1 MDRNFLKIV
10 LIIIL
15 PVIYFGQS
23 SSYAHKKFQI
33 KSNEKVD
40 NEKVDNEIV
49 SYKKNKSI
57 NKIESNKK
65 NKVSL
70 QNKFDN
76 DFKNYKSFEE
86 SVKPMNQF
94 KSLFGVGG
102 FSDQRLKDSSF
113 DLWATYE
120 EEMSKQIGIKKLNG
134 PDINNTFNESLNTL
148 EN

>member
-1 MDRNFLKIV
+1 MYKNFLKIL

-15 PVIYFGQS
+15 PVIYFGHS
-23 SSYAHKKFQI
+23 SSYAHKKFEI

-40 NEKVDNEIV
+40 NEIV
-49 SYKKNKSI
+49 SNKKNKSI
-57 NKIESNKK
+57 NKIESDKK

-76 DFKNYKSFEE
+76 DFKNYQNFEK

-102 FSDQRLKDSSF
+102 FSDQRLKESSF